1 MKLTLEQA
9 RYEFNN
15 LRDDDPKFDL
25 QWGCNDEDQQE
36 KNFFEWC
43 SIYDDT
49 KHLKESEDQ

>member
-15 LRDDDPKFDL
+15 LRDDDPKFDSL
-25 QWGCNDEDQQE
+25 WGCNDEDQQE

-43 SIYDDT
+43 SMYDDT
-49 KHLKESEDQ
+49 KHLKQNGNK

>member
-1 MKLTLEQA
+1 MILTIEQA
-9 RYEFNN
+9 RNEFNN

>member
-15 LRDDDPKFDL
+15 LRDDDPKFDSL
-25 QWGCNDEDQQE
+25 WGRNDEDQQE

-43 SIYDDT
+43 SMYDDT
-49 KHLKESEDQ
+49 KHLKQRGNK